1 MKTIPLLEP
10 LANDMERVESKLR
23 EPVHL
28 YPQLTPILQSL
39 LDSGGKRLRP
49 ALALLTGSIFGA
61 AHDKLVSLAAA
72 VEMLHTATLVHDDL
86 VDGALMRRG
95 SETLNARWS
104 TGATVLAGDYLFAR
118 AAALAAETQD
128 VRVIG
133 IFAQT
138 LMVICSGELRQIFD
152 RHYLPPLDSQEAWEQ
167 ALERYDERIYAKTA
181 SLFSAATE
189 AAAVL
194 GSATEEQITALRDYG
209 QLLGTGFQI
218 IDDLLDFQGDEATMG
233 KPVGS
238 DLREGIVTLP
248 VLYYLREHPEDQ
260 RIATVV
266 GRGGDSALV
275 AEVVAAI
282 RSSGALALAR
292 DRADAFVRRSQ
303 EALAALPEGEAR
315 SRMEAL
321 ADYTISRRK

>member
-1 MKTIPLLEP
+1 
-10 LANDMERVESKLR
+10 MERVESKLR
-23 EPVHL
+23 EPVYL
-28 YPQLTPILQSL
+28 YPQLAPILHTL

-49 ALALLTGSIFGA
+49 ALALLAGSVFQA
-61 AHDKLVSLAAA
+61 EQDKLVSLAAA

-118 AAALAAETQD
+118 AASLAAETRN
-128 VRVIG
+128 VRVIT

-152 RHYLPPLDSQEAWEQ
+152 RHYIPPLDDHEAWAQ
-167 ALERYDERIYAKTA
+167 ALERYDERIFAKTA

-194 GSATEEQITALRDYG
+194 GSASEDQIRALRDYG

-218 IDDLLDFQGDEATMG
+218 IDDLLDFQGDATTMG

-248 VLYYLREHPEDQ
+248 VLYYLREHPDDQ
-260 RIATVV
+260 RVAAVV
-266 GRGGDSALV
+266 ANGGDDALV

-282 RSSGALALAR
+282 RSSEALTLAR
-292 DRADAFVRRSQ
+292 QRADSFVQRSQ
-303 EALAALPEGEAR
+303 EALAALPEGEPR
-315 SRMEAL
+315 SRMAAL
-321 ADYTISRRK
+321 ADYTVSRRK